1 MFLRDVC
8 SKYPALSSNQGTTA
22 ELVVFAIGVDAV
34 VEASVVVV
42 LVLLVI
48 LVVVFEVYMVILVIS
63 VVVLVAIIGK

>member
-34 VEASVVVV
+34 AEASVVL